1 MAPQFSDTE
10 LTSGRFLL
18 HGAVRGDE
26 TKCALQARVGY
37 EVSGCRLLAP
47 LADKVR
53 QCLSGKPLTVFGTSV
68 QRYQYMSLAYF
79 VEHGEFPPRCT
90 SAHFSSEAI
99 PLEHGSPAR
108 MDAQR
113 HLHNREVM
121 RNLSLAP
128 SVVKEYEWGDDGPR
142 GEENWGRFFNGTREA
157 YRSRMRCDCSD
168 TFRVPVRDAGVLK
181 GRTPDGRL
189 PPQNYCGRRPEHM
202 FYRSRNKEAALKTM
216 SADHRDFIVLNFI
229 VSDCGMACDRWA
241 ARCGGCWR
249 GSGLHAHSQEWVLL
263 NIGLHSTGAHSA
275 CYHAIASAASYYLR
289 RDGGGRGVWVTTNW
303 PEMGKLPAT
312 GGRLRN
318 MTAMGLHENE
328 VATSGATN
336 GTGWGVFDL
345 GALDQQ
351 LRWLEAELSGRT
363 SFRWD
368 PLHYEPVVYEV
379 ANSLLLGSLCPNT
392 QRWECSE

>member
-1 MAPQFSDTE
+1 MAPPFSDTE

-26 TKCALQARVGY
+26 TKCELQARVGY

-53 QCLSGKPLTVFGTSV
+53 QCLSGRPLTVFGTSV
-68 QRYQYMSLAYF
+68 QRYQYMSLAYL

-168 TFRVPVRDAGVLK
+168 AFKVPFRDAGVLK

-202 FYRSRNKEAALKTM
+202 FYRSRNKEAALKAM

-229 VSDCGMACDRWA
+229 VSDCGMACGRWA
-241 ARCGGCWR
+241 ARCGDCWR

-263 NIGLHSTGAHSA
+263 NVGLHSTGAQSA
-275 CYHAIASAASYYLR
+275 CYHAIASAASNYLR

-303 PEMGKLPAT
+303 PDMGMLPAT

-328 VATSGATN
+328 VAASGATN

-351 LRWLEAELSGRT
+351 LRRLEAELSGRT

>member
-1 MAPQFSDTE
+1 MAPPFSDTE

-26 TKCALQARVGY
+26 TKCELQARVGY

-90 SAHFSSEAI
+90 SAHFSPEAI
-99 PLEHGSPAR
+99 PLEHGSPVR

-113 HLHNREVM
+113 HLRSREVI

-128 SVVKEYEWGDDGPR
+128 SVVNEYEWGDDGPR

-168 TFRVPVRDAGVLK
+168 TFKVPSRDAGVLK

-189 PPQNYCGRRPEHM
+189 PPRTFCGRRPENM
-202 FYRSRNKEAALKTM
+202 FYRNKEAA
-216 SADHRDFIVLNFI
+216 LNFI
-229 VSDCGMACDRWA
+229 VSDCGLACDPWV
-241 ARCGGCWR
+241 ARCGTCWSR
-249 GSGLHAHSQEWVLL
+249 SGLRAHSQEWVLL
-263 NIGLHSTGAHSA
+263 SVGLHSRAAQSA
-275 CYHAIASAASYYLR
+275 CYRAIASAASTYLR
-289 RDGGGRGVWVTTNW
+289 RNGGGRGVWVTTNW
-303 PEMGKLPAT
+303 PDRGRLPAT
-312 GGRLRN
+312 GGKLMN
-318 MTAMGLHENE
+318 LTAFGLHENE
-328 VATSGATN
+328 VAASGATN
-336 GTGWGVFDL
+336 GTGWDVFDL

-351 LRWLEAELSGRT
+351 LRRLEAELSGRT

-368 PLHYEPVVYEV
+368 PFHYEPVVYEV
-379 ANSLLLGSLCPNT
+379 ANSLLLGNLCPNT
-392 QRWECSE
+392 QRWECSAFRLDGRKFG